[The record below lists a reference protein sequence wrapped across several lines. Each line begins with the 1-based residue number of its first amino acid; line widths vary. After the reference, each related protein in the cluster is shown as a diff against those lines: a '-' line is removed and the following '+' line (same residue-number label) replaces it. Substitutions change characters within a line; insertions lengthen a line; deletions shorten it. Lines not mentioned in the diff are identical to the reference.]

1 MTFHTGVHII
11 GEVKAEVIR
20 FSPYR
25 LALVGPHKIQKSLIA
40 DACASAIFY
49 ADMRKGL
56 RVANQKERNTTI
68 SARDNKKNQTQ
79 INDEIRADEV
89 RLIDENG
96 EMRGIVSI
104 DEALALAE
112 EADLDLVNISP
123 NADPPVCK
131 ILDYGKYRY
140 EQQKKEKNAKKNQ
153 HVTEIKEIRLS
164 ASIEDHDVEVK
175 AKAASKFLQ
184 DGDKVKVSLRFRG
197 RERDYTQLGFDAMKK
212 FAEMVSEYGVIE
224 KEPKMEGRR
233 MNMFLAPK
241 KDKK

>member
-1 MTFHTGVHII
+1 MCV
-11 GEVKAEVIR
+11 R
-20 FSPYR
+20 
-25 LALVGPHKIQKSLIA
+25 
-40 DACASAIFY
+40 IFY
-49 ADMRKGL
+49 KIL
-56 RVANQKERNTTI
+56 RGAQDDNAVILRREATKNLVSNWKERDRTI

-79 INDEIRADEV
+79 INEEIMADEV
-89 RLIDENG
+89 RLIDEEG
-96 EMRGIVSI
+96 VMVGIVSI
-104 DEALALAE
+104 DEALARAE

-164 ASIEDHDVEVK
+164 ASIEDHDIEVK
-175 AKAASKFLQ
+175 AKAATKFLQ

-197 RERDYTQLGFDAMKK
+197 RERDYTQLGYDAMKR
-212 FAEMVSEYGVIE
+212 FSDMVADYGVIE

>member
-1 MTFHTGVHII
+1 M

-25 LALVGPHKIQKSLIA
+25 LALVGPHKIKKSLIA
-40 DACASAIFY
+40 DACASAIFL

-96 EMRGIVSI
+96 EMRGIVSL

>member
-1 MTFHTGVHII
+1 MLKKPLTGSARVCII
-11 GEVKAEVIR
+11 GKVKAEVIR
-20 FSPYR
+20 FSPCR
-25 LALVGPHKIQKSLIA
+25 LALAGPHKKDILIRGCLCVR
-40 DACASAIFY
+40 DFY
-49 ADMRKGL
+49 E
-56 RVANQKERNTTI
+56 RVFSDEREGRTI
-68 SARDNKKNQTQ
+68 SARDNRREQTQ
-79 INDEIRADEV
+79 INEYIRANEV
-89 RLIDENG
+89 RLIDEEG
-96 EMRGIVSI
+96 QMRGIFSI
-104 DEALALAE
+104 DEALSMAE
-112 EADLDLVNISP
+112 AADLDLVNISP

-164 ASIEDHDVEVK
+164 ASIEDHDITVK

-212 FAEMVSEYGVIE
+212 FADMVSEFGVIE

>member
-1 MTFHTGVHII
+1 MCV
-11 GEVKAEVIR
+11 R
-20 FSPYR
+20 
-25 LALVGPHKIQKSLIA
+25 
-40 DACASAIFY
+40 IFY
-49 ADMRKGL
+49 KIL
-56 RVANQKERNTTI
+56 RGAQDDNAVILRREATKNLVSNWKERDRTI

-79 INDEIRADEV
+79 INEEIMADEV
-89 RLIDENG
+89 RLIDEEG
-96 EMRGIVSI
+96 VMVGIVSI
-104 DEALALAE
+104 DEALARAE

-175 AKAASKFLQ
+175 AKAATKFLQ

-212 FAEMVSEYGVIE
+212 FADMVADYGVIE

>member
-1 MTFHTGVHII
+1 MHII
-11 GEVKAEVIR
+11 IEVKAEVIR

-25 LALVGPHKIQKSLIA
+25 LTLVGPHKIKESLI
-40 DACASAIFY
+40 CGCLCVRIFLT
-49 ADMRKGL
+49 DIKRFRCSIWKG
-56 RVANQKERNTTI
+56 RNGTI

-79 INDEIRADEV
+79 INDEIRADVV
-89 RLIDENG
+89 RLIDDEG
-96 EMRGIVSI
+96 VMRGIVGI

-112 EADLDLVNISP
+112 EAELDLVNISP

-212 FAEMVSEYGVIE
+212 FADMVADYGVIE

>member
-1 MTFHTGVHII
+1 M
-11 GEVKAEVIR
+11 
-20 FSPYR
+20 
-25 LALVGPHKIQKSLIA
+25 
-40 DACASAIFY
+40 
-49 ADMRKGL
+49 
-56 RVANQKERNTTI
+56 
-68 SARDNKKNQTQ
+68 
-79 INDEIRADEV
+79 ADEV
-89 RLIDENG
+89 RLIDEEG
-96 EMRGIVSI
+96 VMVGIVSI
-104 DEALALAE
+104 DEALARAE

-164 ASIEDHDVEVK
+164 ASLEDHDIEVK
-175 AKAASKFLQ
+175 AKNAIKFLQ

-197 RERDYTQLGFDAMKK
+197 RERDYTQLGFDAMER
-212 FAEMVSEYGVIE
+212 FAAMVADYGVIE